1 MIYQQIQSIYTHLTF
16 FSTQGK
22 KLVEICYLCLLL
34 AKFKKLR
41 KAVTIILLLTWLIA
55 GILGLSAQESHNV
68 PSSGNQSVHT
78 CNAWI
83 YDSGGANGSYTS
95 YSDGYLVIYP
105 ASGGDV
111 VSITSG
117 SYYTESGYDYL
128 KIYNGVGTNGTLL
141 VTLSGNGTLGNS
153 IASSD
158 PTGALTICFQSDG
171 SVNYSGFA
179 LRVQCVTPVVMSSTQ
194 LTGCSY
200 VWMDPGGMGNYA
212 NNQDVT
218 QTFCSDNGDHVQVN
232 FSSFSLSSGDYLR
245 IYDGNS
251 TASALIGSYTGTTLP
266 PEITSSGSCLT
277 FKFTSNNSGVNSGWV
292 GIISCSS
299 CPAGSNPVGTG
310 QGSPCAFE
318 NIHPFCTD
326 QGQYTYYSGTTGT
339 AADFFGTGDV
349 GCLGSTPAPA
359 WYYMRIQDPGNMTI
373 YIQQYSLSSGS
384 GIDVDFACWGPF
396 SASTTSNFIDSLCCG
411 LYNLHTDD
419 HPNNTSYSANYPYGN
434 LVDCSFDAR
443 TYEYCHIN
451 GAQVGEYYLLL
462 ITNYSQLPGV
472 ITFSSTSGST
482 ATTDCSIMAE
492 VSNTGPYC
500 VGDSAQLICN
510 NPQIGAT
517 YSWVGPNG
525 WTSSE
530 VNPVIFPVT
539 VDMDGNTYGLVK
551 SMDGTSSDTAYTT
564 IRVMTLNTVITV
576 SPSDTVC
583 SGQQVTLSTA
593 CDIVSSEPVTGVCS
607 NSWSPGGQQAGT
619 VTVTPTVTT
628 TYVLQQTFGNCV
640 GRDSVTIEIRDP
652 STEINA
658 SDTVICLGDTV
669 TLSAH
674 CAAGSSCTYQW
685 IPGNQTSATVQL
697 SPTTTTPYILRQTI
711 DGCLATDTVNIRVNM
726 PDVNTDTVYRT
737 VPRDSLPYVFSGQT
751 YADTGTY
758 AVHLTN
764 VHGCDSSITFVLQ
777 LLDSIFVNLDSV
789 VCPESFPFQWNGITF
804 NGDSVV
810 TLALT
815 AHDGADSIVQL
826 SVSHYPN
833 PIRSLAMTDELCA
846 GDTLSV
852 SIGVSQSSNL
862 VFTANAA
869 IQSGSQ
875 KIFIPDGISC
885 APYGTLYRSIALF
898 NQFVPGSTMSSVN
911 DILYVR
917 LKMEHSA
924 LEDLKLSIVCP
935 NGNRSKLIAD
945 YDNITSSWGN
955 VANNYFR
962 TCLGLANR
970 LTDVVTCDSTQNP
983 IGEPWNYIWS
993 NNTNHNYQYAAGTYG
1008 YCYEAV
1014 NLQSYANPYWDFNST
1029 WQQYY
1034 DSYTTHK
1041 SVKPSDPVNMTQ
1053 IYHPYQSFNNLI
1065 GCPLNGQWYIEVQDL
1080 LEEDNGYLTEWE
1092 LALAPSLLQTLTP
1105 AVVST
1110 QLIGPWVTALSDS
1123 TYIIT
1128 PPADLLNDTTVVY
1141 RFVLHSDA
1149 GCTYD
1154 TTAVVTVHPVKMVA
1168 LDTTICDTE
1177 LPLSW
1182 EGQTFLTAG
1191 ERTLDLQTAH
1201 GCDSTVTLR
1210 LLVTPSSYFTDTVFT
1225 CDTYTWQNGV
1235 TYTSSTNEP
1244 TVTLTNAVGCDS
1256 VVRLLLVV
1264 YNSVETVDEVFACDS
1279 VVWIDGNTY
1288 YESTN
1293 EPVHVIEMETGCDS
1307 IVTLHLTLGH
1317 SAATDTTAEACG
1329 IFSWYEHKNILA
1341 SCDNLTHVF
1350 STPEGCDSI
1359 VTLHLTIFPIPE
1371 ACFNFFTL
1379 GDNYEVETPLH
1390 FEECVPGMVD
1400 YHWNLGNDDIM
1411 EEPAFDYVYNTAGSY
1426 WVTLQIV
1433 DENGCAAEKSRI
1445 VVIKNPEMQIYI
1457 PSSFTPNRDGLNE
1470 VFKPTGMYITD
1481 DHYLFMIYDRWGEVV
1496 FMTTNPQQGWD
1507 GTYKGTLVPNNSV
1520 MTYTLRC
1527 VSDMGMVR
1535 RKGAVVVTY

>member
-1 MIYQQIQSIYTHLTF
+1 M
-16 FSTQGK
+16 
-22 KLVEICYLCLLL
+22 
-34 AKFKKLR
+34 
-41 KAVTIILLLTWLIA
+41 
-55 GILGLSAQESHNV
+55 
-68 PSSGNQSVHT
+68 
-78 CNAWI
+78 
-83 YDSGGANGSYTS
+83 
-95 YSDGYLVIYP
+95 
-105 ASGGDV
+105 
-111 VSITSG
+111 
-117 SYYTESGYDYL
+117 
-128 KIYNGVGTNGTLL
+128 
-141 VTLSGNGTLGNS
+141 
-153 IASSD
+153 
-158 PTGALTICFQSDG
+158 
-171 SVNYSGFA
+171 
-179 LRVQCVTPVVMSSTQ
+179 
-194 LTGCSY
+194 
-200 VWMDPGGMGNYA
+200 
-212 NNQDVT
+212 
-218 QTFCSDNGDHVQVN
+218 
-232 FSSFSLSSGDYLR
+232 
-245 IYDGNS
+245 
-251 TASALIGSYTGTTLP
+251 
-266 PEITSSGSCLT
+266 
-277 FKFTSNNSGVNSGWV
+277 
-292 GIISCSS
+292 
-299 CPAGSNPVGTG
+299 
-310 QGSPCAFE
+310 
-318 NIHPFCTD
+318 
-326 QGQYTYYSGTTGT
+326 
-339 AADFFGTGDV
+339 
-349 GCLGSTPAPA
+349 
-359 WYYMRIQDPGNMTI
+359 
-373 YIQQYSLSSGS
+373 
-384 GIDVDFACWGPF
+384 
-396 SASTTSNFIDSLCCG
+396 
-411 LYNLHTDD
+411 
-419 HPNNTSYSANYPYGN
+419 
-434 LVDCSFDAR
+434 
-443 TYEYCHIN
+443 
-451 GAQVGEYYLLL
+451 
-462 ITNYSQLPGV
+462 
-472 ITFSSTSGST
+472 
-482 ATTDCSIMAE
+482 
-492 VSNTGPYC
+492 
-500 VGDSAQLICN
+500 
-510 NPQIGAT
+510 
-517 YSWVGPNG
+517 
-525 WTSSE
+525 
-530 VNPVIFPVT
+530 
-539 VDMDGNTYGLVK
+539 
-551 SMDGTSSDTAYTT
+551 
-564 IRVMTLNTVITV
+564 
-576 SPSDTVC
+576 
-583 SGQQVTLSTA
+583 
-593 CDIVSSEPVTGVCS
+593 
-607 NSWSPGGQQAGT
+607 
-619 VTVTPTVTT
+619 
-628 TYVLQQTFGNCV
+628 
-640 GRDSVTIEIRDP
+640 
-652 STEINA
+652 
-658 SDTVICLGDTV
+658 
-669 TLSAH
+669 
-674 CAAGSSCTYQW
+674 
-685 IPGNQTSATVQL
+685 
-697 SPTTTTPYILRQTI
+697 
-711 DGCLATDTVNIRVNM
+711 
-726 PDVNTDTVYRT
+726 
-737 VPRDSLPYVFSGQT
+737 
-751 YADTGTY
+751 
-758 AVHLTN
+758 
-764 VHGCDSSITFVLQ
+764 Q

-1341 SCDNLTHVF
+1341 SCASL
-1350 STPEGCDSI
+1350 
-1359 VTLHLTIFPIPE
+1359 FPRISRLSP
-1371 ACFNFFTL
+1371 C
-1379 GDNYEVETPLH
+1379 PSR
-1390 FEECVPGMVD
+1390 C
-1400 YHWNLGNDDIM
+1400 
-1411 EEPAFDYVYNTAGSY
+1411 AGR
-1426 WVTLQIV
+1426 L
-1433 DENGCAAEKSRI
+1433 
-1445 VVIKNPEMQIYI
+1445 P
-1457 PSSFTPNRDGLNE
+1457 
-1470 VFKPTGMYITD
+1470 
-1481 DHYLFMIYDRWGEVV
+1481 
-1496 FMTTNPQQGWD
+1496 
-1507 GTYKGTLVPNNSV
+1507 
-1520 MTYTLRC
+1520 
-1527 VSDMGMVR
+1527 
-1535 RKGAVVVTY
+1535 